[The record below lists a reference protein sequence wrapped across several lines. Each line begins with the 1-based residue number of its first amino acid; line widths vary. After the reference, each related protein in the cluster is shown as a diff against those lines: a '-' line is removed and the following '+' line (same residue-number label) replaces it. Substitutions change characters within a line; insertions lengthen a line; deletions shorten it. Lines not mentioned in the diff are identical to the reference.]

1 MTVGPEGAP
10 DTRRPPR
17 GRDGRAGA
25 VGLLLAVLVLGGAA
39 CATGPVASPSWERYL
54 RIDWRL
60 DQTPA
65 GAPVIAGH
73 VVNLYGEPI
82 GNVRLAIEE
91 LDARGEMVSTTIG
104 YVDGLVVGLGQSYF
118 EIRVP
123 RAGVP
128 YRVRVLFFDLFID
141 PGQM

>member
-1 MTVGPEGAP
+1 MTEEPDAAP
-10 DTRRPPR
+10 PTRRPPR
-17 GRDGRAGA
+17 GRDGRVGI
-25 VGLLLAVLVLGGAA
+25 VGLLLAILVLGGAG
-39 CATGPVASPSWERYL
+39 CATGPIASPSWERYL
-54 RIDWRL
+54 RVDWRL
-60 DQTPA
+60 DQTRA

-91 LDARGEMVSTTIG
+91 IDAGGEVVSTTIG
-104 YVDGLVVGLGQSYF
+104 YVDGLIPGLGQTFF
-118 EIRVP
+118 EVRVP
-123 RAGVP
+123 WAGVA